1 MRNFLNIKHLT
12 TEGGKKLYLV
22 IFFLCFSVLS
32 FSQAKLLIPC
42 GKKINPDGTLTS
54 TDMSSPNGTADCHY
68 LKERLSWLCPIAASP
83 YGNSKYIKTFQ
94 RISKTAATA
103 EIAKGEGIGWIRRT
117 CLSVSYDKDWV
128 YPNMGDDYIV
138 PSFPAIVYA
147 FSTGSESDGYNI
159 YYWVDDGIDNDPMT
173 NDDIIKPKAFGDAR
187 NLFQGGNAGGVSPKV
202 ELLDLSGWDFSEVT
216 NLASF
221 VHNCQ
226 KLTFINLGTADLMNV
241 TSIAEMFTKCDKL
254 SNDVMSS
261 LVNSWV
267 VNKSKLTNKG
277 AKASA
282 NKGLNVT
289 TANDVKYVIS
299 SNGSFDSPTGGTT
312 YMTLRN
318 LDASQILGN
327 IRFNIDVV
335 FEKDSVEKYVIVYI
349 DEDEEWEVAVKKE
362 LISFTPTTEKPNVK
376 TYNPVYTP
384 ANPREF
390 DGTKKFKVKI
400 EKNDGS
406 IVYSEEFNLTFDGF
420 LPIELSYFT
429 VTQDGG
435 NILFV
440 WETATETN
448 NDYFTIEQSFDGIS
462 FHEVAQIAG
471 AGTSSTSNF
480 YEYSMPVTFSGL
492 MYFRLKQTDYNGD
505 YSYSNIQAINVG
517 NSEYIR
523 LYPTIAT
530 DFITIEGDYESVKFS
545 DAQGKIHHPTRMNG
559 NSYPIA
565 ALPQGMHYAIISLKN
580 GEIVTRQ
587 FFKK

>member
-12 TEGGKKLYLV
+12 TGRGKKLYLV

-42 GKKINPDGTLTS
+42 GKKINPNGSVTN
-54 TDMSSPNGTADCHY
+54 TDMSSPNGTAGCQY
-68 LKERLSWLCPIAASP
+68 LKERLSWLCPVGAS
-83 YGNSKYIKTFQ
+83 GNSKYIKTFQ
-94 RISKTAATA
+94 RISKSAAA
-103 EIAKGEGIGWIRRT
+103 IEIAKGEGVGWVKRT

-128 YPNMGDDYIV
+128 YPNVSDDHIE

-173 NDDIIKPKAFGDAR
+173 NDDIIKPKAVGDAR

-241 TSIAEMFTKCDKL
+241 TSIAEMFYKCDKL
-254 SNDVMSS
+254 SNNVMSS

-267 VNKSKLTNKG
+267 VNKSKLENKG

-299 SNGSFDSPTGGTT
+299 SSGSFDSPTGGTT

-335 FEKDSVEKYVIVYI
+335 FEKDSVERYVIVYI

-448 NDYFTIEQSFDGIS
+448 NDYFTIEQSFDGVS
-462 FHEVAQIAG
+462 FHEVARIAG
-471 AGTSSTSNF
+471 AGTSSTSNY
-480 YEYSMPVTFSGL
+480 YEYSMLATFSGL

-505 YSYSNIQAINVG
+505 YSYSDVQTIFVDNG
-517 NSEYIR
+517 EYIR

-545 DAQGKIHHPTRMNG
+545 NEQGKIHHPTRMHG
-559 NSYPIA
+559 NSYPIT

-587 FFKK
+587 FFRK

>member
-42 GKKINPDGTLTS
+42 GKKINPNGTVTN

-448 NDYFTIEQSFDGIS
+448 NDYFTIEQSIDGVS
-462 FHEVAQIAG
+462 FYEMVWIAG
-471 AGTSSTSNF
+471 AGTSSTSNY
-480 YEYSMPVTFSGL
+480 YEYSMPAAFSGL

-505 YSYSNIQAINVG
+505 YSYSDVQTIFVDNG
-517 NSEYIR
+517 EYIR

-545 DAQGKIHHPTRMNG
+545 NEQGKIHHPTRMHG

-587 FFKK
+587 FFRK

>member
-1 MRNFLNIKHLT
+1 MYNNLNIRHFAT
-12 TEGGKKLYLV
+12 RRGKKLYLV

-42 GKKINPDGTLTS
+42 GKEIDPNGSVTT

-68 LKERLSWLCPIAASP
+68 LKERLSWLCPVGAS
-83 YGNSKYIKTFQ
+83 GNSKYIKTFQ
-94 RISKTAATA
+94 RISKSAAA
-103 EIAKGEGIGWIRRT
+103 IEIAKGEGVGWVKRT

-128 YPNMGDDYIV
+128 YPNVSDDHIE

-147 FSTGSESDGYNI
+147 FSTGSESDGYNV

-173 NDDIIKPKAFGDAR
+173 NDDIIKPKAVGDAR
-187 NLFQGGNAGGVSPKV
+187 NLFQGGNAGNVSPKV

-241 TSIAEMFTKCDKL
+241 TSIAEMFFKCNKL

-299 SNGSFDSPTGGTT
+299 SSGSFDSPTGGTT

-335 FEKDSVEKYVIVYI
+335 FEKDSVERYVIVYI

-448 NDYFTIEQSFDGIS
+448 NDYFTIEQSIDGVS

-471 AGTSSTSNF
+471 AGTSSTNNY
-480 YEYSMPVTFSGL
+480 YEYSMLATFSGL

-580 GEIVTRQ
+580 GEIVTRH
-587 FFKK
+587 FFRK

>member
-448 NDYFTIEQSFDGIS
+448 NDYFTIEQSFDGVS

-471 AGTSSTSNF
+471 AGTSSTSNY
-480 YEYSMPVTFSGL
+480 YEYSMPAAFSGL

-505 YSYSNIQAINVG
+505 YSYSDVQTIFVDNG
-517 NSEYIR
+517 EYIR

-545 DAQGKIHHPTRMNG
+545 NEQGKIHHPTRMHG

-587 FFKK
+587 FFRK